1 MELLISDLEIN
12 NKNLTIE
19 NNNLIDE
26 LNEYKKDKNIEK
38 NCFQN
43 NLNKIINNLEIL
55 NNQYKININDNEISN
70 IMKYQSISNFQ
81 DFIEIITNDIINLMN
96 ENKKL
101 KKELKDLNIKLFDI
115 EEDKKEFEKKYFNY
129 NANHENI
136 IRDNK
141 SLKKQLNDFRDIIN
155 ELKKTIENYNNEVK
169 KKNIIINDINNEIN
183 IWKEKNLQLNND
195 NQYLLTVIM
204 RLSKL
209 FPNSNVYTLIN
220 QIMTCE
226 DIPIEEKDIINDNLL
241 CELQRCENY
250 IKILK
255 DNEFHATCL
264 NQQLTNQ
271 FQELNNIKFEKNI
284 DYNSNN
290 YTCNDCQ
297 NNNYNYMENIKQ
309 IDPYFN
315 KLY

>member
-1 MELLISDLEIN
+1 
-12 NKNLTIE
+12 
-19 NNNLIDE
+19 
-26 LNEYKKDKNIEK
+26 
-38 NCFQN
+38 
-43 NLNKIINNLEIL
+43 
-55 NNQYKININDNEISN
+55 
-70 IMKYQSISNFQ
+70 
-81 DFIEIITNDIINLMN
+81 MN

-101 KKELKDLNIKLFDI
+101 KKELTDLNIKLFDI

-220 QIMTCE
+220 QIITCV

-290 YTCNDCQ
+290 YISNDCQ